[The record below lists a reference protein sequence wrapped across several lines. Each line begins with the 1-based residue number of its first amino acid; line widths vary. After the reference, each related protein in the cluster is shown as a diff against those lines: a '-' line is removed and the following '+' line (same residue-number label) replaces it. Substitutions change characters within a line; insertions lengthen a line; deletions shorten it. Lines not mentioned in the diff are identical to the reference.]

1 MSNREKWF
9 TILICFVL
17 LILCA
22 TVGAFK
28 KKEVSTGIARVQE
41 LDGRALGGVEGRM
54 PANSAE
60 IFFESMLGVKLS
72 RYSSYKNIDE
82 ALYALKT
89 GKVAAVWTADV
100 TADYL
105 VNSGKDPDSD
115 KKLITVDDTGTAS
128 IMELPEE
135 RFEFGFAVK
144 NNKKGLELTES
155 LNNAI
160 KTLEAD
166 GILEGLRQKYIFD
179 AGKAEPF
186 TEKDMIIAGKAYK
199 QAFSKND
206 TLRIGIT
213 GAVPPVEMVDEDG
226 DPYGF
231 CVAFMDEVG
240 QQLGRNVEFVV
251 LDNETVFSSL
261 MSGRI
266 DAVFCY
272 GTPGKITTEG
282 TKNWIMSDGY
292 LSCKG
297 YKLISVDTADAE

>member
-9 TILICFVL
+9 TILICFIL

-22 TVGAFK
+22 TVGAYK
-28 KKEVSTGIARVQE
+28 KKEVKTGVDVVQD
-41 LDGRALGGVEGRM
+41 LNGKALGGVEGRM
-54 PANSAE
+54 PGNSAK

-105 VNSGKDPDSD
+105 VRNGNKDESD
-115 KKLITVDDTGTAS
+115 MVLKTVDTAGTAS
-128 IMELPEE
+128 IMELPEG

-144 NNKKGLELTES
+144 NNKKGLELNES
-155 LNNAI
+155 FNAAI

-166 GILEGLRQKYIFD
+166 GILEELRQKYIYD
-179 AGKAEPF
+179 AEKAEPF
-186 TEKDMIIAGKAYK
+186 TEKNMIIAGKAYK

-213 GAVPPVEMVDEDG
+213 GAVPPVEMLDEDG

-251 LDNETVFSSL
+251 LDNETIFTSL

-272 GTPGKITTEG
+272 GTPGKVTMEG
-282 TKNWIMSDGY
+282 TKNWITSEGY

-297 YKLISVDTADAE
+297 YKLISVIRMRK